1 LQDAVSAAGMEPIVR
16 GLTAAAKALRLYP
29 PTSPIPRQA
38 AETATASLAAF
49 LVSEPVLSLKVV
61 RDGLAWSGATVA
73 PGAPG
78 ATELADSL
86 RDHGVAEV
94 DFLPNVNT
102 DDLLAFLAAVIE
114 KPEALCERGG
124 LAAVLVSQGVDSVR
138 TADVSLTVVDT
149 YGPETTD
156 DQADGFLRELAEDP
170 DRISAWLSVAAK
182 GDPTTLAASLADL
195 ARASG
200 DQSLSAL
207 VMSLSSAFGSQD
219 LEARDAIVGVSL
231 DDGPA
236 RDLLGRVFA
245 GVGTAEL
252 AHTLCG
258 GTYGRNM
265 LSMSSALTRLP
276 TAGRMDDILAQVKQ
290 ILPSVGHSSKELD
303 FLEHMLEIRN
313 SPTPETSL
321 TDAQP
326 LYRQAAELASVGV
339 TQIAGARASVAAEAG
354 RADDSAVA
362 TMLTLL
368 DQQQDFALYCRT
380 LDALAGM
387 VPALLERGRL
397 DLAARVVSELGA
409 RESRSI
415 QPWPELAEKLRGAIA
430 DATSRRTMKALVAA
444 AASSPDK
451 VAVAREIM
459 SRSSEAAA
467 AAFVEEALAHQP
479 DGLQVA
485 ERVVGRRLVDMLA
498 AAAPRAQWFQIA
510 PLVTRL
516 AGESDTRSQQAIE
529 SLLRRQDDASRR
541 EIANGLAA
549 AGGAAS
555 LKHLSTLA
563 RDVSPEVSLSAIR
576 LIGRST
582 VPGAAEV
589 LRSRLDE
596 LDVDGKDFTIAREL
610 IGALARTPDTA
621 ADEVLKQLATRR
633 ALIKRGHFTEV
644 TDLAK
649 QALVQ
654 RGKGAGR

>member
-1 LQDAVSAAGMEPIVR
+1 MSAAGMEPIVR

-29 PTSPIPRQA
+29 PSSPIPRQA
-38 AETATASLAAF
+38 VDTAAAALLAFLAA
-49 LVSEPVLSLKVV
+49 EPVLSLKVV

-94 DFLPNVNT
+94 DFLPGVTT

-114 KPEALCERGG
+114 KPDALRERGG
-124 LAAVLVSQGVDSVR
+124 LAAVLVSQGVDAVR
-138 TADVSLTVVDT
+138 TADVSLTVVD
-149 YGPETTD
+149 PFAIAATD
-156 DQADGFLRELAEDP
+156 DEADEFLRQLAGDP

-207 VMSLSSAFGSQD
+207 VMSLSSAFGAQD

-252 AHTLCG
+252 ANTLCG
-258 GTYGRNM
+258 GSYGRNM

-276 TAGRMDDILAQVKQ
+276 TADRMNDILAQVKQ
-290 ILPSVGHSSKELD
+290 ILPSIGHGSKELD
-303 FLEHMLEIRN
+303 FLEHMLEVRN
-313 SPTPETSL
+313 RSTPETSL
-321 TDAQP
+321 TDTQP
-326 LYRQAAELASVGV
+326 LYRQAAELATVDV
-339 TQIAGARASVAAEAG
+339 NQIAGARAGVAREAG

-368 DQQQDFALYCRT
+368 DQQQDFGLYCRT

-387 VPALLERGRL
+387 VPALLERDRL
-397 DLAARVVSELGA
+397 DLAARVISELAA
-409 RESRSI
+409 RESRAV
-415 QPWPELAEKLRGAIA
+415 QPWPELTERLRAAIG

-444 AASSPDK
+444 AAADPGK
-451 VAVAREIM
+451 VELVRDIM
-459 SRSSEAAA
+459 SRSSDTNATV
-467 AAFVEEALAHQP
+467 FVEEALAHKP

-498 AAAPRAQWFQIA
+498 ATAPRAQWFQIA

-516 AGESDTRSQQAIE
+516 AGESDARSQQAIE
-529 SLLRRQDDASRR
+529 SLLRRPDDASRR
-541 EIANGLAA
+541 EVATGLAA
-549 AGGAAS
+549 ANGPAS
-555 LKHLSTLA
+555 LKYLTTLV
-563 RDVSPEVSLSAIR
+563 RDPSPEVALTAIR
-576 LIGRST
+576 LIGRSPI
-582 VPGAAEV
+582 PGAAAA
-589 LRSRLDE
+589 LKTRLDE
-596 LDVDGKDFTIAREL
+596 IDADGKDFAIAREI
-610 IGALARTPDTA
+610 IGALSRTPDTA
-621 ADEVLKQLATRR
+621 ADEALKQLATRR
-633 ALIKRGHFTEV
+633 ALIKRGHFAEV

-649 QALVQ
+649 QALIQ